1 MRNLLQDADRDRL
14 AAPLALLA
22 TEIAVGGRRLTA
34 LPEAEGSPAF
44 PAAASAAAA
53 ALLMLPGLREAHCP
67 LADALLD
74 TAIALVGAGAGPLRA
89 VAGGAEIVS
98 DDPAALLV
106 QTPHHRFAGNLR
118 EGVLRQEPP
127 GGGRPALRHTG
138 NMVEFR
144 IGRRAACVDVEDTI
158 VAAAVTR
165 EGERIILSHES
176 RIMGEAGL
184 FAAKTVEAGRLTCR
198 YEVDPASPVLRV
210 EIRFTAARALS
221 QARVTTALDAV
232 EEEGPGGT
240 AARLREAGAWRD
252 AAPPAAEPVRWARGT
267 PVAHVAVGKA
277 GWPAGLPAVHL
288 RPHDAARVM
297 SVTAQARDPGA
308 VHWLL
313 LRHGP
318 ADLAPGETLVVRE
331 DRLLAP
337 GAVEE
342 VAALMAAG
350 LPPGLAPD
358 PAPDPGA
365 ALRAVAA
372 ALCFCGGW
380 RDPMETARRAELVAF
395 AEAQVARLGALPGL
409 RELASAL
416 LGADALRRSGGAAP
430 SGLVERLAATPVAGA
445 SLFDRALAML
455 ALARAAAWSDAA
467 AAPLGALLAGIG
479 ASAPG
484 TAPALTLDGVPVV
497 PLVEA
502 EGVAMLARA
511 AGAAVLAEAVL
522 DPAALD
528 RAKALHR
535 IAVGLLRPLVRPRD
549 GRLEVIGPQGLAP
562 GLQAGLTLA
571 FLAPERLL
579 PPPA

>member
-1 MRNLLQDADRDRL
+1 MRNLLQDADRDQL

-22 TEIAVGGRRLTA
+22 AELAIGGRAFTA
-34 LPEAEGSPAF
+34 LPEAEGSAAF
-44 PAAASAAAA
+44 PVAASAAAA
-53 ALLMLPGLREAHCP
+53 ELLMLPGLREAHGA
-67 LADALLD
+67 LSDALLD
-74 TAIALVGAGAGPLRA
+74 TAITLTEAGALRA

-98 DDPAALLV
+98 DDPAKLLI
-106 QTPHHRFAGNLR
+106 QTPHHRFTGDLR
-118 EGVLRQEPP
+118 AGVLRQEPP
-127 GGGRPALRHTG
+127 GGGLPALRHTG

-144 IGRRAACVDVEDTI
+144 IGRRAACVDVEDNIT
-158 VAAAVTR
+158 AAAVTR

-184 FAAKTVEAGRLTCR
+184 FTGKPVEAGRLTCR

-221 QARVTTALDAV
+221 QARVSTALDAV
-232 EEEGPGGT
+232 EEDGPGGT
-240 AARLREAGAWRD
+240 AARLQEAGAWRD

-267 PVAHVAVGKA
+267 PVSHVAVGKT

-297 SVTAQARDPGA
+297 SVTAQAREPGA
-308 VHWLL
+308 VHWLI

-318 ADLAPGETLVVRE
+318 VDLAAGETLVVRE
-331 DRLLAP
+331 DRLMAP

-350 LPPGLAPD
+350 LSPGLAPD

-372 ALCFCGGW
+372 ALAFSAGW
-380 RDPMETARRAELVAF
+380 RDPMDPARRAELLAF
-395 AEAQVARLGALPGL
+395 AERQVARLGAMAGL

-416 LGADALRRSGGAAP
+416 LGADALRRSGAAAP
-430 SGLVERLAATPVAGA
+430 QGLVERLAATPVAGVP
-445 SLFDRALAML
+445 LFDRALAML
-455 ALARAAAWSDAA
+455 ALARASAWSEAA
-467 AAPLGALLAGIG
+467 AAPLGALLEGIG

-484 TAPALTLDGVPVV
+484 TAPALSLEGVPVV
-497 PLVEA
+497 PLAEA
-502 EGVAMLARA
+502 EGIALLARA
-511 AGAAVLAEAVL
+511 AGAAVLAGAPL
-522 DPAALD
+522 DPVAQ
-528 RAKALHR
+528 AKAKELHR
-535 IAVGLLRPLVRPRD
+535 IAVALLRPLARPRE
-549 GRLEVIGPQGLAP
+549 GLLEVIGPQGLAP

-579 PPPA
+579 PPVA